1 MILLLLYQAET
12 VALKQYSLGR
22 SSLEIKVNSVFYLK
36 PRPRKLVYAITFE
49 SIAILLSALLLA
61 ILSQSQSHD
70 SLPVA
75 IAVSVIA
82 LIWNYFFNSLF
93 EFVEFK
99 LKIQERSVLTRL
111 IHAISFELGLF
122 LFTIPLYMW
131 WYHVDFI
138 KAMGMELTILV
149 FFFIYTYMF
158 TLIFDK
164 LFPRTYT
171 TS

>member
-1 MILLLLYQAET
+1 M
-12 VALKQYSLGR
+12 ALKNNNFWGGPDSKTEVYA
-22 SSLEIKVNSVFYLK
+22 VFYLK
-36 PRPRKLVYAITFE
+36 PRPRKLVYAVTFE
-49 SIAILLSALLLA
+49 ALAILLSALLLA

-93 EFVEFK
+93 EFVELK
-99 LKIQERSVLTRL
+99 LKIEKRGVITRL

-122 LFTIPLYMW
+122 FFTIPLYMW
-131 WYHVDFI
+131 WYNVGFV
-138 KAMGMELTILV
+138 KAMSMELTILV
-149 FFFIYTYMF
+149 FFFIYTYLF
-158 TLIFDK
+158 TLAFDK
-164 LFPRTYT
+164 LFPRIYT